1 MYSERKLVTVEKI
14 LDVKPASNADA
25 LEIVKVRGWNVVVKK
40 GDFQVGDDVLY
51 FEIDSTLPE
60 SDPRFS
66 FLMSKGV
73 KSIVADGVDYRGHVL
88 RTIKLRGNLSQG
100 LVLPLSD
107 FPEVSPES
115 KDIAGDLGIVKY
127 EPPIPANLSGQI
139 LGKFPSEVRK
149 TDAERVQNLE
159 ASWDA
164 IKKHRWA
171 STEKIDGRSI
181 TLGFDGEKFRACSRN
196 WELRVTDDLSSYD
209 VAKRYGITDVL
220 KAHPGLWIQAELAGP
235 GIQGN
240 KLGLSDL
247 RLFIFN
253 VIENVEYLPRS
264 EWHERLLKNA
274 VPTLPLELPERVS
287 EAVSQVDGMKSSVSP
302 SRLAEGVVWHTVDGS
317 TLDGL
322 DGRDCFKAINNSW
335 LLKDK

>member
-40 GDFQVGDDVLY
+40 GDFKVGDVVLY

-60 SDPRFS
+60 SDSRFS
-66 FLMSKGV
+66 FLMHKGV
-73 KSIVADGVDYRGHVL
+73 KSIVVDGVDYRGHVL
-88 RTIKLRGNLSQG
+88 RTMKLRGNLSQG

-107 FPEVSPES
+107 FPEVNPES
-115 KDIAGDLGIVKY
+115 EDIAGDLGVVKY

-159 ASWDA
+159 SSWDA
-164 IKKHRWA
+164 IKKHRWVA
-171 STEKIDGRSI
+171 TEKIDGSSV

-209 VAKRYGITDVL
+209 VAKRYGIADVL

-235 GIQGN
+235 GVQGN
-240 KLGLSDL
+240 KLRLSGQ

-253 VIENVEYLPRS
+253 VIKNGEYLPRS
-264 EWHERLLKNA
+264 QWHDRLLKNA
-274 VPTLPLELPERVS
+274 APTLPLELPETVS
-287 EAVSQVDGMKSSVSP
+287 ETVSQVDGMMSTISP
-302 SRLAEGVVWHTVDGS
+302 DRFAEGVVWHSAIGQG
-317 TLDGL
+317 LDYL